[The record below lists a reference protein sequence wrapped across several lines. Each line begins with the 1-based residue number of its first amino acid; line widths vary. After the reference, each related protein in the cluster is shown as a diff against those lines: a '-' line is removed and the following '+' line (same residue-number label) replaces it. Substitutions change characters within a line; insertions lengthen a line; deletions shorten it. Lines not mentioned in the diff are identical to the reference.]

1 MGLLAGVWV
10 SSQLQAEGSLL
21 DPAYRYHTGSRVKL
35 NYFKDFS
42 ASVQVA
48 AVAEFG

>member
-1 MGLLAGVWV
+1 MAGVWV

-21 DPAYRYHTGSRVKL
+21 ELAYRHHTGSRVKF

-42 ASVQVA
+42 ASVQVT